1 MEKTITVEAFIK
13 AVDKEYFDLFLN
25 EGEICMNTQK
35 VFKEYESKNDAIGDK
50 YEGAIHAISKGA
62 TISIAPL
69 GKYDEFKIL
78 AKDVEDVLFFND
90 QENGNIL
97 SLYTISDEKEIHIIP
112 RKFLNEF
119 NNHRFCLITAPNL
132 FLEKVNAEIINRGF
146 TPKAKSIYYFVPDAN
161 PRPLNPFLKRIK
173 YAYQNESR
181 VFFNNPRNKCVILK
195 IGSIREFAFEIFLN
209 NYMYKISNNAGKDL
223 IITAE

>member
-1 MEKTITVEAFIK
+1 MEKTITVDAFIK
-13 AVDKEYFDLFLN
+13 AVDKDYFDLFLN

-50 YEGAIHAISKGA
+50 YEGAIHAISKGS

-78 AKDVEDVLFFND
+78 AKDVEDVLFFN
-90 QENGNIL
+90 NNTSGNIL
-97 SLYTISDEKEIHIIP
+97 SLYTISDEKDIHIIP
-112 RKFLNEF
+112 KEFLIEF

-132 FLEKVNAEIINRGF
+132 FLEKLNNEIINRGF
-146 TPKAKSIYYFVPDAN
+146 TPNTKSIYYFIPDAN

-181 VFFNNPRNKCVILK
+181 VFFSNPKDERVILK
-195 IGSIREFAFEIFLN
+195 IGSIREFAFEIFPN
-209 NYMYKISNNAGKDL
+209 DYMYKISNTVGKDL